1 MKLNTEYSYNSE
13 YINVNRKPT
22 YRKPAKLVANYLV
35 VTKPLV

>member
-1 MKLNTEYSYNSE
+1 MKINTEYNYNSE

-22 YRKPAKLVANYLV
+22 VPAKLVANYLV